1 MDDKVAKRVLSI
13 QESSTLQMA
22 KLTRELN
29 AQGMDIINL
38 TLGEPDFDT
47 PKHIGEAA
55 KKAIDEGYTHYTPVA
70 GTQELRE
77 AIVAKLKRDNGLT
90 YSPSQIIVST
100 GAKQSIMNIVLA
112 VVDEGDEV
120 IIPAPFWVSYP
131 EMVKL
136 AEGKVVHVSATVEN
150 DYKITPAQLEAA
162 ITPKTR
168 AFIYSSPSNP
178 TGFFYTKE
186 ELAGLAAVFAKHP
199 NIIII
204 SDEIY
209 EYINYTGSHASLAE
223 FPEIH
228 DRVVVVNGMS
238 KGFAMTGW
246 RVGYTAGPEWIARA
260 CEKLQGQFTSG
271 TSSISQKASLAAL
284 TSDLAPTY
292 AMRNEFLRRR
302 DLIVERLRA
311 AKGLKYSVPTG
322 AFYLFPDVSYYFGKS
337 YNGITIKDADELSL
351 YLLKEGKVS
360 TVSGSGFGGANCLR
374 LSFATSEE
382 NINKACDRI
391 IEALGKLA

>member
-47 PKHIGEAA
+47 PKHIREAA

>member
-47 PKHIGEAA
+47 PKHIREAA

-292 AMRNEFLRRR
+292 AMRNDFLRRR